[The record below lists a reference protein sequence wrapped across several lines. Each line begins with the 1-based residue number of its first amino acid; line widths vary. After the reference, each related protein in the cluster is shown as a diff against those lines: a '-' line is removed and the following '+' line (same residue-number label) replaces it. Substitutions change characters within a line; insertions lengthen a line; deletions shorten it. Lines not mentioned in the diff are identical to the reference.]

1 MECSRERLKV
11 KMLLLQH
18 CALHKFHVMD
28 CQDTRDQI
36 MSDRKSKQYCLH
48 TCDAC
53 VITTWR
59 LWATRGARNNDNDID
74 NDDDDKDDKN
84 NNNNR

>member
-1 MECSRERLKV
+1 
-11 KMLLLQH
+11 
-18 CALHKFHVMD
+18 
-28 CQDTRDQI
+28 

-48 TCDAC
+48 TCEAC

-74 NDDDDKDDKN
+74 NDDDDDKDDKN